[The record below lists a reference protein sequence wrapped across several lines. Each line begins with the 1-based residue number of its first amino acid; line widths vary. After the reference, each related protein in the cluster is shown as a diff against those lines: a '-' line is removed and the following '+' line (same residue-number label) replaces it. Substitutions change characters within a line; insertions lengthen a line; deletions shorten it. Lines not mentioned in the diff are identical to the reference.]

1 MREIRDS
8 EDDLITLWKGSRWAI
23 AVLDLHVP
31 KGGQTNAL
39 ALHSRHRMI
48 HPVLIRR
55 LVGPFL
61 HRNGQSA
68 FVCTSTKC
76 AEVKAFSFACA
87 GRARRP
93 NTR

>member
-8 EDDLITLWKGSRWAI
+8 EDDLFTLWKVGRWVI

-31 KGGQTNAL
+31 RSGQAHAL
-39 ALHSRHRMI
+39 TLHSRHRMI
-48 HPVLIRR
+48 HPALIWR

-68 FVCTSTKC
+68 VVCKSPNC
-76 AEVKAFSFACA
+76 AEVKALRFACA
-87 GRARRP
+87 GGARRP
-93 NTR
+93 NSR